1 MFGGDEVSSLV
12 LDLGTFNFRIG
23 YSGEDSPRTVFQP
36 IIGKNPN
43 SKNLFFTESSLRF
56 FKPETKIISYMNKNG
71 TIENYDLFELTIDN
85 LLEMNMNID
94 LKDHPIIFSEPS
106 LHNKEHR
113 IKLTEFMFEKY
124 QIPAIYICK
133 SAVLSSFSCG
143 RSTCLVFDSGHN
155 FTYSVPVSEGYALQ
169 KSLLKSDIAG
179 LYINNLVRQ
188 KIESRN
194 IEIRPFYSFKKNKID
209 NNNYEIEM
217 INNDILNKVDKSYED
232 FWKNEILRDL
242 KETCLITSEE
252 QIPYNI
258 ENDKFTVTQMVQSIN
273 YELPDGNTIELIE
286 DRMLLVER
294 VFNNIKNHIGF
305 NGYHKMI
312 SDAISK
318 TDLDIKRDLF
328 NNILICGGN
337 TLFYN
342 FPERL
347 QKQLN
352 SSKIQ
357 VKCKIISHQSNTEKK
372 FASWIGGSIL
382 SSLGTFHQLWL
393 SKQEF
398 EEHGAMIIERKCA

>member
-155 FTYSVPVSEGYALQ
+155 FTYSVPVSEGKKKK

-232 FWKNEILRDL
+232 FWKM
-242 KETCLITSEE
+242 
-252 QIPYNI
+252 
-258 ENDKFTVTQMVQSIN
+258 KF
-273 YELPDGNTIELIE
+273 
-286 DRMLLVER
+286 
-294 VFNNIKNHIGF
+294 
-305 NGYHKMI
+305 
-312 SDAISK
+312 
-318 TDLDIKRDLF
+318 
-328 NNILICGGN
+328 
-337 TLFYN
+337 
-342 FPERL
+342 
-347 QKQLN
+347 
-352 SSKIQ
+352 
-357 VKCKIISHQSNTEKK
+357 
-372 FASWIGGSIL
+372 
-382 SSLGTFHQLWL
+382 
-393 SKQEF
+393 
-398 EEHGAMIIERKCA
+398 

>member
-56 FKPETKIISYMNKNG
+56 FKPNTKILKFMNKNG
-71 TIENYDLFELTIDN
+71 TIENYDLFESTIDN
-85 LLEMNMNID
+85 LLELNLSID

-113 IKLTEFMFEKY
+113 KNLTEFMFDKY

-155 FTYSVPVSEGYALQ
+155 LSYSVAVSDGYALQ
-169 KSLLKSDIAG
+169 KSLLKSDVAG
-179 LYINNLVRQ
+179 AYINDLVRK
-188 KIESRN
+188 KIENRN

-217 INNDILNKVDKSYED
+217 INNEILKNVDKTYED

-242 KETCLITSEE
+242 KETCLLTCED
-252 QIPYNI
+252 QIPYNT
-258 ENDKFTVTQMVQSIN
+258 ENDTFTVTQMAQSIN

-286 DRMLLVER
+286 DRMLLIER
-294 VFNNIKNHIGF
+294 VFNIIKDHPGF
-305 NGYHKMI
+305 GGYHKMI
-312 SDAISK
+312 NDAITK
-318 TDLDIKRDLF
+318 TDIDIRKDLF
-328 NNILICGGN
+328 SNILVCGGN
-337 TLFYN
+337 TLFPN

-352 SSKIQ
+352 SSKMQ
-357 VKCKIISHQSNTEKK
+357 ARWKIISHQSNTEKK

-393 SKQEF
+393 SKQEY
-398 EEHGAMIIERKCA
+398 EENGAKIIERKCA